1 MGKLLKRGKGG
12 GPVPLTLLH
21 IVPFVLKQLYM
32 VTQEVL
38 GDETSVLL

>member
-1 MGKLLKRGKGG
+1 MGKLQKRGRRG

-21 IVPFVLKQLYM
+21 IVSFVLKQLYM

-38 GDETSVLL
+38 GDETSMLL